1 MSSLNIVIQEVSTD
15 VVATVSGAIDLT
27 GLSSSFTQLVADG
40 INGGSAGSGGE
51 LKFSNSTLTR
61 YDGMSSGIAQGP
73 FGNNQL
79 TAGDT
84 LSINNE
90 FAFLNLISA
99 NPLLLVDS
107 AYVSNTSISGTLTFL
122 NKDFTTMGLTVG
134 TYSWSWNSGSNTLNL
149 QVGPLAT
156 TPTPTPTPSG
166 TPAVTPTPTQTQ
178 TGTAAVT
185 PTPTGTA
192 AVTPTPTGTAAV
204 TPTPSGTP
212 AVTPTPTQTQTGTAA
227 VTPTPTG
234 TAAVTPTPTPTSSP
248 IYPLSGIG
256 VDNQYAYTIEI
267 LGGFSGG
274 TAPEGAIAPHPIFT
288 DGDGVPYAQLNAITL
303 GGFNGLNN

>member
-27 GLSSSFTQLVADG
+27 GLSSSFTQPVVDG

-61 YDGMSSGIAQGP
+61 YNGMSSGIAQGP

-178 TGTAAVT
+178 TGTA
-185 PTPTGTA
+185 
-192 AVTPTPTGTAAV
+192 
-204 TPTPSGTP
+204 S
-212 AVTPTPTQTQTGTAA
+212 
-227 VTPTPTG
+227 
-234 TAAVTPTPTPTSSP
+234 VTPTPTPTFFFTGFSA
-248 IYPLSGIG
+248 
-256 VDNQYAYTIEI
+256 DQQYAYTIDI

-274 TAPEGAIAPHPIFT
+274 TAPAGAIAPHPIFLNEN
-288 DGDGVPYAQLNAITL
+288 GVPVQQLNGITL

>member
-1 MSSLNIVIQEVSTD
+1 MASTLYNIYGSPCGLNVQYNSVEFPGGDILTTGQIYYLEFNNGGQF
-15 VVATVSGAIDLT
+15 LT
-27 GLSSSFTQLVADG
+27 GCFL
-40 INGGSAGSGGE
+40 I
-51 LKFSNSTLTR
+51 
-61 YDGMSSGIAQGP
+61 QGP
-73 FGNNQL
+73 
-79 TAGDT
+79 
-84 LSINNE
+84 S
-90 FAFLNLISA
+90 SA
-99 NPLLLVDS
+99 NV
-107 AYVSNTSISGTLTFL
+107 AYTAT
-122 NKDFTTMGLTVG
+122 TVG
-134 TYSWSWNSGSNTLNL
+134 SQFADCPTCEASLIT
-149 QVGPLAT
+149 PTPT
-156 TPTPTPTPSG
+156 TTSTPTPTPTGTASVTPTPTPSG

-178 TGTAAVT
+178 
-185 PTPTGTA
+185 TGTA